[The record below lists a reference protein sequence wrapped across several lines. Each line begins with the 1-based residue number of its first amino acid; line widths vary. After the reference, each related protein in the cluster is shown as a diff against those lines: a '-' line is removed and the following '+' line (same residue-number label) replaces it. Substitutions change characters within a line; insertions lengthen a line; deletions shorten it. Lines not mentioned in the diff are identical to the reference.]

1 MTRRPTVGPAG
12 YTLIELVIALALAS
26 IVMAL
31 IGSLFVASLSTWRR
45 GTDLR
50 EAQGHATGLVE
61 VMARDVRNASQAP
74 SVTIRPR
81 IAVPE
86 GDPLL
91 AITAGEATAAGGG
104 SAWIV
109 YVHNPERREILRL
122 VVAFDPAGRA
132 VPREVRLMATGVER
146 VTLQEAGDG
155 VTVEVAV
162 RRGREVVTSRAT
174 AAPRNP

>member
-1 MTRRPTVGPAG
+1 MRRRPTVGPPG

-26 IVMAL
+26 VVMAL
-31 IGSLFVASLSTWRR
+31 VGSLFVASLSTWRR

-50 EAQGHATGLVE
+50 EAQAHAAGLVE

-81 IAVPE
+81 IAVPG

-91 AITAGEATAAGGG
+91 AITAGEATAADGG
-104 SAWIV
+104 SPWIV
-109 YVHNPERREILRL
+109 YVHHPERREVLRL
-122 VVAFDPAGRA
+122 VVALDPVGRVA
-132 VPREVRLMATGVER
+132 PRESRVMATGVER
-146 VTLQEAGDG
+146 VTLQEAGGG

-162 RRGREVVTSRAT
+162 RRGREVATSRAT